1 MEPTFDA
8 VVFAGH
14 NPAKLDALAQHTGQ
28 PNKALVPIH
37 GRPMVAYV
45 VAALAHSPKVRNI
58 LVLGIGETDGVRFDA
73 PVSYLDDQGSLVDN
87 VFYAFHKLAERDAA
101 DRHIV
106 FVMADMPL
114 LTGDMVTWFLGAC
127 RPLEKDVYYG
137 VVERQVMEQ
146 TFPGSRRTYL
156 RLVEGDFCSGDILA
170 VRLGAAGRAHG
181 PLRELVAHRKNIL
194 RQARLFGLGNVLR
207 LLLRR
212 LRLADAIAILERAI
226 DVTGQA
232 VPLPFAEPG
241 MDVDKPHQ
249 LELVSAYMQSHAATY
264 LAPTQ
269 PPIQPPPQPDG
280 RNA

>member
-1 MEPTFDA
+1 MQPIFDA

-14 NPAKLDALAQHTGQ
+14 NPAKPDALALHTGQ

-45 VAALAHSPKVRNI
+45 VGALAQSPRVRDI
-58 LVLGIGETDGVRFDA
+58 MVVGMSEADGVDFGA
-73 PVSYLDDQGSLVDN
+73 PVSFLPDQGSLIDN
-87 VFYAFHKLAERDAA
+87 VFYALHNLTERDPA

-114 LTGDMVTWFLGAC
+114 LTGDMVTWFLDAC
-127 RPLEKDVYYG
+127 RPWDKDVYYG

-146 TFPGSRRTYL
+146 AFPGSRRTYL
-156 RLVEGDFCSGDILA
+156 HLAEGDLCSGDILA
-170 VRLGAAGRAHG
+170 VRLAAAAHAHG
-181 PLRELVAHRKNIL
+181 PMRELIAHRKNIV
-194 RQARLFGLGNVLR
+194 RQARLFGLRNVLR

-212 LRLADAIAILERAI
+212 LRLADALAILERAI
-226 DVTGQA
+226 NVTGQA

-249 LELVSAYMQSHAATY
+249 LEIVAGYMERHAATY
-264 LAPTQ
+264 LAPTL
-269 PPIQPPPQPDG
+269 PDG